1 MLTGTNGEVETRVTT
16 LPAEALGGR
25 MRVTAENYKVQEG
38 AKRFAIT
45 GGNASV
51 QLGNLDGV
59 DVAREANGD
68 VLLLVTLRSW
78 HAPAKA
84 RIGATGA
91 GSRGFAEI
99 ALPVSDDYIRYGI
112 PLKCLRDKGA
122 DVAKLTRPFVL
133 ETEGKA
139 DFAIAEVRLGSDAQ
153 QELPCR

>member
-1 MLTGTNGEVETRVTT
+1 MGKLWEDADFKSLKMNEYCKDIV
-16 LPAEALGGR
+16 EALDASAWPTKMFR
-25 MRVTAENYKVQEG
+25 NWQEIWERKPVG
-38 AKRFAIT
+38 A
-45 GGNASV
+45 
-51 QLGNLDGV
+51 D
-59 DVAREANGD
+59 GD

-84 RIGATGA
+84 RIGATGP

-112 PLKCLRDKGA
+112 PLKCLRNKGA

-153 QELPCR
+153 QVLPCR